1 MHSFGYVLFYKF
13 GFVGSSNKDSTSCLT
28 GCCSEDSGFAGAEL
42 AQPSE
47 AFDTYSFAKTYA
59 L

>member
-1 MHSFGYVLFYKF
+1 MQSFGYVLFYKF

-28 GCCSEDSGFAGAEL
+28 GCCSEDSGFAGSEL